1 MAAARPYW
9 KGQLKLSLVS
19 FPVDLYSATTGFTKI
34 SFHQIHQ
41 PSGKRVRH
49 TIETYR
55 RKRDFK
61 KTPEP
66 AGKVGT
72 GGGRKFIVQKHAA
85 TRLHY
90 DLRLELDGVLLS
102 WAVTRG
108 PSADPA
114 DKRLAVRTED
124 HPIDYGNFE
133 GVIPKGE
140 YGGGTVMLWD
150 RGTWEP
156 LHDPHEGLEQ
166 GKLHFRLDG
175 ERMKGG
181 WALVRMRGKPH
192 EKRENWLLIKEDDE
206 MAARQG
212 DLTKAHDTSVKTGR
226 SMDEI
231 AGGKPSRRS
240 QSKRTRKTGKA
251 AAMPE
256 PRKPQLATLVD
267 DPPEGRDWLH
277 ELKYD
282 GYRCLIAIGEGTVH
296 CFTRNGLDWTD
307 RFASLV
313 SSALALPVE
322 SALIDGEV
330 VVLDE
335 EGHASFAAL
344 QQAMKS
350 KAPMTFFAFDLL
362 QINGED
368 TSRLPQIDRKARL
381 EEIVGTYGEQGAIY
395 YSEHVQ
401 GEGAK
406 VFRSLCEQ
414 GQEGIVSKRAD
425 APYRSGRSR
434 SWLKVKCGK
443 HQEFVIGGWTPSD
456 RRTGFKSLLVGTY
469 HGKDLVYAGRVGT
482 GFDAERLREL
492 SARMKPLARKT
503 SPFSGVPRET
513 ARTAKWVEPKLV
525 AEIAYTEFTDDGIL
539 RHPSF
544 IALREDK
551 DPRSV
556 VRERPKEAP

>member
-1 MAAARPYW
+1 MASSRTDRGDA
-9 KGQLKLSLVS
+9 L
-19 FPVDLYSATTGFTKI
+19 
-34 SFHQIHQ
+34 
-41 PSGKRVRH
+41 
-49 TIETYR
+49 ETYR
-55 RKRDFK
+55 RKRDFH

-66 AGKVGT
+66 AGKLGS
-72 GGGRKFIVQKHAA
+72 GKGRRFIVQKHAA
-85 TRLHY
+85 SRLHY

-102 WAVTRG
+102 WAVTKG
-108 PSADPA
+108 PSLDPA

-124 HPIDYGNFE
+124 HPIDYGSFE
-133 GVIPKGE
+133 GTIPKGE

-181 WALVRMRGKPH
+181 WALVRMRGKAG
-192 EKRENWLLIKEDDE
+192 ETRDNWLLIKEDDE
-206 MAARQG
+206 TAARDE
-212 DLTKAHDTSVKTGR
+212 DLTEAHDTSVKTGR
-226 SMDEI
+226 SMDDI
-231 AGGKPSRRS
+231 AKGKPARKARRA
-240 QSKRTRKTGKA
+240 RKNPKA
-251 AAMPE
+251 APMPE

-267 DPPEGRDWLH
+267 APPEGRDWLH

-282 GYRCLIAIGEGTVH
+282 GYRCLIAIGDGTVR

-313 SSALALPVE
+313 PSALALPVE

-335 EGHASFAAL
+335 NGRASFAAL

-350 KAPMTFFAFDLL
+350 KASMTFFAFDLL
-362 QINGED
+362 EINGED
-368 TSRLPQIDRKARL
+368 MRKRPQIDRKARL

-401 GEGAK
+401 GEGEK
-406 VFRSLCEQ
+406 VFASLCEQ

-425 APYRSGRSR
+425 APYRSGRTR

-443 HQEFVIGGWTPSD
+443 RQEFVIGGWTPSD
-456 RRTGFKSLLVGTY
+456 KRTGFKSLLVGY
-469 HGKDLVYAGRVGT
+469 YRGKDFVYAGRVGT
-482 GFDAERLREL
+482 GFDDARLRDI
-492 SARMKPLARKT
+492 SARLKPLARKT
-503 SPFSGVPRET
+503 NPFKGVPAAT
-513 ARTAKWVEPKLV
+513 ARSARWVKPELV
-525 AEIAYTEFTDDGIL
+525 AEITYTELTDDGIL

-544 IALREDK
+544 QGLREDK
-551 DPRSV
+551 DPRSI
-556 VRERPKEAP
+556 RLEKPKAAP